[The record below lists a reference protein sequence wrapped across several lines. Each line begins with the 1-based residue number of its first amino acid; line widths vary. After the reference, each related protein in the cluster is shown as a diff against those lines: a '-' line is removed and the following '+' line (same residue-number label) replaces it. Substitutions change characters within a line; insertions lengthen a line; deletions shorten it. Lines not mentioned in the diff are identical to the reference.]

1 MKPPHPEKYS
11 FIPNCRATYHQ
22 IHCHPSVFSVL
33 HLAERDYNYTL
44 GSRKMI
50 QLTNQEKTLSQPLD
64 NIFQDVI
71 FYIQDNKKEHITTI
85 RSEAERVI
93 NRTLPVCRPL
103 TEVMSVQHYR
113 SYEVFLLG
121 SRSSLVVFKEKSECT

>member
-1 MKPPHPEKYS
+1 MSEGYEVPTELP
-11 FIPNCRATYHQ
+11 
-22 IHCHPSVFSVL
+22 
-33 HLAERDYNYTL
+33 
-44 GSRKMI
+44 GS
-50 QLTNQEKTLSQPLD
+50 TGH
-64 NIFQDVI
+64 
-71 FYIQDNKKEHITTI
+71 FYIQDNKEEHITTI

-113 SYEVFLLG
+113 SYEAFLLG

>member
-1 MKPPHPEKYS
+1 METSGQKNWAKHLYKMKYFPKLTNIFSRSRYS
-11 FIPNCRATYHQ
+11 F
-22 IHCHPSVFSVL
+22 
-33 HLAERDYNYTL
+33 
-44 GSRKMI
+44 
-50 QLTNQEKTLSQPLD
+50 
-64 NIFQDVI
+64 
-71 FYIQDNKKEHITTI
+71 FYIQDDNKEEHITTY

-113 SYEVFLLG
+113 SYEAFLLG

>member
-1 MKPPHPEKYS
+1 
-11 FIPNCRATYHQ
+11 
-22 IHCHPSVFSVL
+22 
-33 HLAERDYNYTL
+33 
-44 GSRKMI
+44 MI
-50 QLTNQEKTLSQPLD
+50 QLTSQEKTLSQPLD
-64 NIFQDVI
+64 TIFSRSRQGV
-71 FYIQDNKKEHITTI
+71 FYIQDNKEEHITTI

-113 SYEVFLLG
+113 SYEAFLLG

>member
-1 MKPPHPEKYS
+1 
-11 FIPNCRATYHQ
+11 
-22 IHCHPSVFSVL
+22 
-33 HLAERDYNYTL
+33 
-44 GSRKMI
+44 MI
-50 QLTNQEKTLSQPLD
+50 QLTSQEKTLSQPLE
-64 NIFQDVI
+64 NIFSRPRWRF
-71 FYIQDNKKEHITTI
+71 FYIQDNKEEHIITTI

-113 SYEVFLLG
+113 SYEAFLLG